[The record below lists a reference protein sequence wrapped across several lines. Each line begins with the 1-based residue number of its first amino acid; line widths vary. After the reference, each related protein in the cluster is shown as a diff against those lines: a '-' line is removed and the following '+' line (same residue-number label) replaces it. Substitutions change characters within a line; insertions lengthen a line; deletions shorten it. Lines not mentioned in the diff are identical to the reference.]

1 MSPSPAAMSATM
13 SLTTI
18 TPRVAL
24 PHARYMGLSG
34 GALRTAIGLTAGL
47 CFLSFGF
54 GQGDIGGLMLVKS
67 FREEFPRIDAVSY
80 PTLDVVN
87 LAGITVSSWNLGCFV
102 GAMVTIFVGDLL
114 GRKGS
119 VMFGLAVMNI
129 GKIIQV
135 CSFDLGQYIAGR
147 VIAGLGNGFIASTVP
162 AWQAECLKT
171 HRRGTLLLVSFGSCI
186 TAGVALS
193 YWIDYG
199 FSFVSDDQASW
210 RAPIGLGMLFMI
222 LPLMLIIWLPE
233 SPRYLVLHGKEDEAK
248 RVLSSLTELSPED
261 EDIGREFLLIK
272 NTLLHMASGGVGE
285 TFRMGQYRYVHRSV
299 LAILLQVMQQFTG
312 VNLFIQ
318 YLGSMFFMQLKYLPQ
333 RGLLLASCCSTAFFL
348 ASLIAVVGIDRLW
361 GRRTLTIFGASGMC
375 VCMIVLA
382 VMAYVDTQHAYYVMT
397 AFLFVY
403 CVFFSIG
410 WQGMSWLWAVELVPL
425 SIRGPANAAAT
436 AANWLANFV
445 VVMAT
450 PAMFLNITYKTYVVF
465 TVTNFC
471 IVPTIYFFYPE
482 TGYRSLEEVDLLFS
496 EASKS
501 KVPWLAVVSEARKE
515 PMWFDENGEYTSSYM
530 TSEEERLSQE
540 KHKHGSEMSDAIRW
554 QQYCKERDMQGSNSS
569 QSTSDDGAAPAPQV
583 ATRRVN

>member
-1 MSPSPAAMSATM
+1 
-13 SLTTI
+13 
-18 TPRVAL
+18 
-24 PHARYMGLSG
+24 
-34 GALRTAIGLTAGL
+34 
-47 CFLSFGF
+47 
-54 GQGDIGGLMLVKS
+54 ML
-67 FREEFPRIDAVSY
+67 
-80 PTLDVVN
+80 
-87 LAGITVSSWNLGCFV
+87 
-102 GAMVTIFVGDLL
+102 
-114 GRKGS
+114 
-119 VMFGLAVMNI
+119 
-129 GKIIQV
+129 
-135 CSFDLGQYIAGR
+135 
-147 VIAGLGNGFIASTVP
+147 
-162 AWQAECLKT
+162 
-171 HRRGTLLLVSFGSCI
+171 
-186 TAGVALS
+186 
-193 YWIDYG
+193 
-199 FSFVSDDQASW
+199 
-210 RAPIGLGMLFMI
+210 
-222 LPLMLIIWLPE
+222 LPLILMIWLPE

-261 EDIGREFLLIK
+261 EDIRREFLLIK

-285 TFRMGQYRYVHRSV
+285 TFRMGQYRYVHRTGKLQSNCLCEACHRIVANQSPRTV

-333 RGLLLASCCSTAFFL
+333 KGLLLASCCSTAFFL

-382 VMAYVDTQHAYYVMT
+382 VMAYVDTQRAYYVMT

-403 CVFFSIG
+403 CIFFSIG

-501 KVPWLAVVSEARKE
+501 KVPWLTVVSEARKE
-515 PMWFDENGEYTSSYM
+515 PMWFDENGEYTSSYI

-569 QSTSDDGAAPAPQV
+569 QSTSDDGAAPAPQI
-583 ATRRVN
+583 ATRRLN